1 MLTAL
6 RASPQV
12 GTLGSGLSD
21 TVTGVA
27 GGLGKVATGAGQTA
41 AAPFTSQDTKEGGG
55 EGGAAAADEVK
66 GAADKAV
73 EGAGE
78 AGGKA
83 SKAAG
88 EAGGKASE
96 AAGSAK
102 DTVGG
107 AAGEGQKKLGLSE

>member
-1 MLTAL
+1 M
-6 RASPQV
+6 
-12 GTLGSGLSD
+12 
-21 TVTGVA
+21 TGVA

-41 AAPFTSQDTKEGGG
+41 AAPFTSQDTKEGGE

-73 EGAGE
+73 EG
-78 AGGKA
+78 
-83 SKAAG
+83 AG